1 MLTVS
6 IHGIVLH
13 ANVGLYPQEKI
24 TGNDFEI
31 DVDVHVDTADVQA
44 LPFIDYS
51 IVNEIV
57 HEAFRQ
63 PGELLE
69 QFIKIIHN
77 AVKEK
82 FPESLS
88 VKVVIRK
95 LNPPMEG
102 RMKYAQ
108 VAYEG

>member
-6 IHGIVLH
+6 VHGIALH

-31 DVDVHVDTADVQA
+31 DVDVHVDTADVHSH
-44 LPFIDYS
+44 PFIDYAL
-51 IVNEIV
+51 VNEIV
-57 HEAFRQ
+57 QEAFGR

-69 QFIKIIHN
+69 QFVKDIHN

-82 FPESLS
+82 FPEASS
-88 VKVVIRK
+88 VKVSVRK
-95 LNPPMEG
+95 LHPPMEG
-102 RMKYAQ
+102 KMKYAQ
-108 VAYEG
+108 VAFEG